1 MIDSIDSKCYNINR
15 GGVMKKGFTLVELV
29 IVIIIVGI
37 LASVGMTQYT
47 KVVEKARAAEARM
60 ILGTLRTAEIS
71 EYTENGSYVVMASLG
86 VSAPAACATTHY
98 FSYGCTAAGLC
109 TATRCTSGGKTP
121 NVVVADQYIK
131 TLNAAEGV
139 WGGTAGY

>member
-1 MIDSIDSKCYNINR
+1 MR
-15 GGVMKKGFTLVELV
+15 KGFTLVELI

-47 KVVEKARAAEARM
+47 KVVEKGRAAEARM

-71 EYTENGSYVVMASLG
+71 EFTENGAYVVLASLG

-98 FSYGCTAAGLC
+98 FSYDCTAAGLC
-109 TATRCTSGGKTP
+109 TATRCTAGGKTP
-121 NVVVADQYIK
+121 NVAAAYTK
-131 TLNAAEGV
+131 TLDAATGA